1 MNNQMQRKVVFGDE
15 AIANVSKYGISEYA
29 LQAAIE
35 DGLLEIRQ
43 STDLDAKTDPGSRAW
58 GAVIRGLRRELLT
71 DSEEWSFSFVSGLN
85 LTHNKDKGLNI
96 LVMSGDKYTG
106 LLDGNPKSKNPKGA
120 ATEVLVGENFELFN
134 PEKGISPIVASEPV
148 DSMINFVL
156 LYFFDY
162 GNKEVR
168 YELSIP
174 DGMSNSAG
182 KTRIASWKER
192 YIIEAI
198 PFVNKVIP
206 LKEEFNETPAFTVI
220 RNE

>member
-1 MNNQMQRKVVFGDE
+1 MNNQVQRTVFAGDD
-15 AIANVSKYGISEYA
+15 AVTCISKYGIKETA
-29 LQAAIE
+29 LQAAVE

-71 DSEEWSFSFVSGLN
+71 DSEEWGFSFVSGLN

-106 LLDGNPKSKNPKGA
+106 LFDGNPKSKNPKGA
-120 ATEVLVGENFELFN
+120 ATEVLVGENYELFN
-134 PEKGISPIVASEPV
+134 AEKTISSFVRPEPV

-174 DGMSNSAG
+174 DGMSQSAG

-192 YIIEAI
+192 YIFDAI
-198 PFVNKVIP
+198 PFVNKILPV
-206 LKEEFNETPAFTVI
+206 KEEFNDTPEFTVI
-220 RNE
+220 RKE

>member
-1 MNNQMQRKVVFGDE
+1 
-15 AIANVSKYGISEYA
+15 
-29 LQAAIE
+29 
-35 DGLLEIRQ
+35 
-43 STDLDAKTDPGSRAW
+43 
-58 GAVIRGLRRELLT
+58 
-71 DSEEWSFSFVSGLN
+71 
-85 LTHNKDKGLNI
+85 
-96 LVMSGDKYTG
+96 
-106 LLDGNPKSKNPKGA
+106 
-120 ATEVLVGENFELFN
+120 
-134 PEKGISPIVASEPV
+134 
-148 DSMINFVL
+148 MINFVL

-192 YIIEAI
+192 YIFEAI

>member
-1 MNNQMQRKVVFGDE
+1 MSNQAPRTVFFGDD
-15 AIANVSKYGISEYA
+15 AVASVIKYGIKETA
-29 LQAAIE
+29 LQAAVE

-71 DSEEWSFSFVSGLN
+71 GSDEWNFSFVSGLN
-85 LTHNKDKGLNI
+85 LTHNKANGLNI
-96 LVMSGDKYTG
+96 LVMSGDKCTG
-106 LLDGNPKSKNPKGA
+106 LIDGNPKSKNPKGA
-120 ATEVLVGENFELFN
+120 ATEVLVGENYELFN
-134 PEKGISPIVASEPV
+134 AEKVVTPIVGSEPV

-174 DGMSNSAG
+174 DGMSQSAG

-192 YIIEAI
+192 YIFQAI
-198 PFVNKVIP
+198 PFVNKVLP
-206 LKEEFNETPAFTVI
+206 VKEEFNDTPEFTVI
-220 RNE
+220 RKE